1 MKKKAILILMASIC
15 IMSYSNSINVAAQGL
30 YAGEIQVLSRSMAK
44 KIKLLRSNTTLKH
57 GDIGIIII
65 KGEPGI
71 VYKIESSYAVGS
83 RVIPVNQVRTANR
96 KGIVTFNWVVG
107 EDTVPG
113 TYPIKIS
120 GNGEVLE
127 LSHTVLP

>member
-1 MKKKAILILMASIC
+1 MKKKAICILIVSIC
-15 IMSYSNSINVAAQGL
+15 IIGHYNSTTVAAEDFSSRETQ
-30 YAGEIQVLSRSMAK
+30 LSSTSIPK

-57 GDIGIIII
+57 GDIGIITI
-65 KGEPGI
+65 KGEPGV
-71 VYKIESSYAVGS
+71 VYKIESSYAIGS
-83 RVIPVNQVRTANR
+83 RVIPVNQVRTGNS

-127 LSHTVLP
+127 LTHTVLP